1 MTEPQKSTE
10 QEKAI
15 AEEMES
21 SRNMID
27 AERSARDLKTSSI
40 DDLWREKENLEEEI
54 SRLKKEL
61 EAARSGKR

>member
-15 AEEMES
+15 TEEIES
-21 SRNMID
+21 SKNMID
-27 AERSARDLKTSSI
+27 AERSSRDIKTSSI
-40 DDLWREKENLEEEI
+40 DDLWREKEALEEEI

-61 EAARSGKR
+61 EVARSGKG

>member
-1 MTEPQKSTE
+1 MTEPQKPTE
-10 QEKAI
+10 KEKAI
-15 AEEMES
+15 TEEIDS

-40 DDLWREKENLEEEI
+40 DDLWREKEALEEEI

-61 EAARSGKR
+61 EAARSGKG